1 METSHVRNQP
11 ILLLEKVDL
20 PCTDFTKRRL
30 TFDDTRVEDPN
41 TLNLDPDPE
50 FWPNLDTDP
59 VLYVINFERKII
71 LNKTIFFK

>member
-1 METSHVRNQP
+1 MLSYRYSTVP
-11 ILLLEKVDL
+11 INKFRSGIISV
-20 PCTDFTKRRL
+20 
-30 TFDDTRVEDPN
+30 VDPN